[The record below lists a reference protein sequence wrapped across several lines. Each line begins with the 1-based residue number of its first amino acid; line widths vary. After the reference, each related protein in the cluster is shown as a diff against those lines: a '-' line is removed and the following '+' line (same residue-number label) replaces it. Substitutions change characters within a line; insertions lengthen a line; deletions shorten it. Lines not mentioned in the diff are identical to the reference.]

1 MNSNLLN
8 NTSIEREK
16 LLSEVVNYF
25 SADQAVIGM
34 FLGGSMPAGT
44 ADQFS
49 DIDIRVIV
57 TPEEH
62 DRFVANRIDMPKQWN
77 GFLFNEWMEG
87 AQHCVSHFR
96 QFFKVDIFYLDQN
109 NFRPSPWY
117 SLPTAILYDPKGIV
131 REVIES
137 SPQFR
142 FEVSDKEVDWLV
154 SKGLAAAHEVFRRA
168 RRGELLYA
176 QTLLDEFRSY
186 VIKAD
191 DWLHQRVPD
200 DVSQLKL
207 ERRLTPKFLQ
217 ILKQSY
223 VPLEARDIEAAMLI
237 LLNHYHQQVIEL
249 HETFELSRA
258 LENDLYAINILLEA

>member
-1 MNSNLLN
+1 MVFSPDSN
-8 NTSIEREK
+8 
-16 LLSEVVNYF
+16 
-25 SADQAVIGM
+25 
-34 FLGGSMPAGT
+34 P
-44 ADQFS
+44 
-49 DIDIRVIV
+49 
-57 TPEEH
+57 
-62 DRFVANRIDMPKQWN
+62 
-77 GFLFNEWMEG
+77 
-87 AQHCVSHFR
+87 
-96 QFFKVDIFYLDQN
+96 
-109 NFRPSPWY
+109 
-117 SLPTAILYDPKGIV
+117 V
-131 REVIES
+131 RSQGS